1 MNDQIVLYVAGISA
15 ALLIAQEARTTLERR
30 ANRRHV
36 ERLERMLLAKTTGEY
51 AAGERIL
58 GEAPPADPASP
69 PKPSLHEDMWTVPTR
84 S

>member
-1 MNDQIVLYVAGISA
+1 MNEQIVVYVAGISA
-15 ALLIAQEARTTLERR
+15 ALLIAQQVLATLERR

-58 GEAPPADPASP
+58 GEAPPAEPPGS
-69 PKPSLHEDMWTVPTR
+69 PKPSLHDDMWTVPTR